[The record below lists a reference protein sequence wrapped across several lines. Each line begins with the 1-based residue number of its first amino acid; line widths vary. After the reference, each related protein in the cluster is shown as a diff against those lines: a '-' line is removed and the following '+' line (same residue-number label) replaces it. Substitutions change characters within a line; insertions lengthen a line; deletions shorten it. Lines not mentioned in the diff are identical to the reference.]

1 MRDTELCR
9 PYIHVSP
16 QGSFVCALF
25 LVLQAK
31 RHSSAAAETI
41 AAQVGMLS
49 AGQPPVEAAPTPQ
62 GYAQRQALN
71 QGQNQ
76 TQNQA
81 QAMMEAAG
89 GQDNGQAQSLID
101 QSRPRNA
108 DMDGVVEDGG
118 GAGGLSDQQKQP
130 INLSQVRFVF
140 KRARVQWL
148 VVRIFLARLLS
159 VFLLLVC
166 DILSNARKAPVQL
179 ESSKALMLQC
189 HDSHKTDH

>member
-1 MRDTELCR
+1 MASSARKF
-9 PYIHVSP
+9 VSS
-16 QGSFVCALF
+16 SFSLPF
-25 LVLQAK
+25 YLGLQAK

-62 GYAQRQALN
+62 GYAQRQAVT
-71 QGQNQ
+71 QGQTQN
-76 TQNQA
+76 QNQA

-89 GQDNGQAQSLID
+89 GQDNGQVQSLID

-140 KRARVQWL
+140 RKNEVLALCQ
-148 VVRIFLARLLS
+148 FLAMVL
-159 VFLLLVC
+159 FF
-166 DILSNARKAPVQL
+166 LSNARKISGSV
-179 ESSKALMLQC
+179 
-189 HDSHKTDH
+189 